1 MSGLDASSNSQLTF
15 FIVVLLLLHCIWLPY
30 CTWLH
35 TIFGCYTAPGC
46 HTVFGC
52 HTAPSCYTALGY
64 HTVTLFPPISP
75 CLPFLP
81 RDWLLVIFCCYT
93 APGYHTVFGCYT
105 APSVATLH
113 LIATLYFVGGIAIF
127 S

>member
-15 FIVVLLLLHCIWLPY
+15 LLWFFC
-30 CTWLH
+30 
-35 TIFGCYTAPGC
+35 CYIA
-46 HTVFGC
+46 FGC
-52 HTAPSCYTALGY
+52 HIALGCTPY
-64 HTVTLFPPISP
+64 LVVTLHLVATLCLVATLHPVATLHLVADTVTLFPPISP

-113 LIATLYFVGGIAIF
+113 LIATLYFI

>member
-1 MSGLDASSNSQLTF
+1 MSGLDTSSNSQLTF

-35 TIFGCYTAPGC
+35 TIFGCYTALSF

-81 RDWLLVIFCCYT
+81 RDWLLFIFCWYT
-93 APGYHTVFGCYT
+93 PFDCHTVFCWWYCDVLST
-105 APSVATLH
+105 VPHITLV
-113 LIATLYFVGGIAIF
+113 LLWLFCWLV
-127 S
+127 